1 MAERRM
7 FAKSVISSA
16 RFLRMPA
23 SSRLLYYD
31 LGMQADDDGVVE
43 AFTVMRTTSATE
55 DDLRV
60 LISKRFITLLND
72 DWVAYINDWGKNNFI
87 RPDRYKQSVYA
98 ELLVKVLDVENADD
112 NQMTTNG
119 IPDDN
124 QMTTNGIPN
133 GNQRETQVRLGK
145 DSIGKDNINTICP
158 EPEKPAPDRKPEDE
172 SGIRLSLN
180 DGTEYNVP
188 LSKIKKWTAAYP
200 VVDVKQELLKMS
212 AWLDSNRTK
221 RKTRRGIDRFINSW
235 LSGEQDKGGTRRAA
249 VQAGQ
254 VQKPQ
259 TRFNNFDQRSY
270 DYLEL
275 ERQLLK
281 SQERK

>member
-7 FAKSVISSA
+7 FAKSVINSA

-60 LISKRFITLLND
+60 LMSKGFITLLND
-72 DWVAYINDWGKNNFI
+72 DWVAYINDWKKNNFI
-87 RPDRYKQSVYA
+87 RPDRYKQSAYA
-98 ELLVKVLDVENADD
+98 ELLVKVLDVENAD
-112 NQMTTNG
+112 G
-119 IPDDN
+119 K

-133 GNQRETQVRLGK
+133 DNHRDTQVRLGK
-145 DSIGKDNINTICP
+145 DRIGKDNINTICP
-158 EPEKPAPDRKPEDE
+158 EPEKPAPDQKPKDE
-172 SGIRLSLN
+172 SGILLSLV

-188 LSKIKKWTAAYP
+188 LSKIENWSTAFPA
-200 VVDVKQELLKMS
+200 VDVKQELLKMAS
-212 AWLDSNRTK
+212 WLDSNPK
-221 RKTRRGIDRFINSW
+221 NRKTRRGINHFINNW
-235 LSGEQDKGGTRRAA
+235 LSREQDRGGSRRAVAQA
-249 VQAGQ
+249 VQ

-270 DYLEL
+270 DYTEL
-275 ERQLLK
+275 ERQLLN
-281 SQERK
+281 SQQRK